1 MLRLASLDRRALI
14 RPHCSEVIKDVLAIA
29 DDLKIFC
36 SDVDVWVARF
46 LVDQ

>member
-1 MLRLASLDRRALI
+1 LARLNRRALI
-14 RPHCSEVIKDVLAIA
+14 VPHCSEVINDVLNMD

-36 SDVDVWVARF
+36 SDVDALGAKY